1 MESSLETYRQHVLG
15 QPICEAQWFAAALGR
30 FRGGDGAA
38 SREISARCLH
48 LALRFAE
55 NRAVLLPTY
64 PLFDL
69 IQEANAGL
77 MQAVTTFEGTDL
89 PEFLRFAEEQM
100 NQRLLVLS

>member
-1 MESSLETYRQHVLG
+1 MESPLETYRQHVLG

-30 FRGGDGAA
+30 FRGGDEAA
-38 SREISARCLH
+38 AKEISARCLH
-48 LALRFAE
+48 VALRFAE
-55 NRAVLLPTY
+55 DRAVSLPSHSM
-64 PLFDL
+64 FDL

-77 MQAVTTFEGTDL
+77 MQAVTTFDGGDL